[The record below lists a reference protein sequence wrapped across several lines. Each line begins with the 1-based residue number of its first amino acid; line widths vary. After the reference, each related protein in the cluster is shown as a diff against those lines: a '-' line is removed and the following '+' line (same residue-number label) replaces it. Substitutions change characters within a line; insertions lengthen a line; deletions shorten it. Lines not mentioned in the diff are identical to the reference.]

1 LATTGSKTIMIPET
15 FNNKPIQKI
24 IGLSNFKIRKTGKTA
39 ASIFLFNEEPAID
52 VKQNKEDIIQRLNK
66 EGREHEIDT
75 PFAKVDMQLKR
86 KLKIDNPF
94 RKSKHISKL
103 DDTHYKE
110 YINNRNIR
118 RHRSKFKRLKLIR
131 NS

>member
-1 LATTGSKTIMIPET
+1 MIPET

-118 RHRSKFKRLKLIR
+118 RHRSKFK
-131 NS
+131 